1 MEGKTLDSKKKKK
14 KYVRCSG
21 FNQQVNIIE
30 MQSGI
35 EAEIFE

>member
-1 MEGKTLDSKKKKK
+1 MEGKTLDSKKKK

-30 MQSGI
+30 MQSGV

>member
-14 KYVRCSG
+14 NVRGSG
-21 FNQQVNIIE
+21 LNQQVNIIE